1 MKHIDGGEM
10 SKFLRLRFEKP
21 ELSPRVQKEL
31 RIDFYDTIKNLI
43 KNRDNLWLRFFM
55 ENENFGY
62 VNLNL
67 FVHTQKFG

>member
-1 MKHIDGGEM
+1 M

-31 RIDFYDTIKNLI
+31 RIDFYHTIKNLI
-43 KNRDNLWLRFFM
+43 KNRENLWLRFFL
-55 ENENFGY
+55 ENENFGC

-67 FVHTQKFG
+67 FV